1 MTKSNVILSVVFV
14 LVTAFAAE
22 AKDDRLPTLDIQ
34 KVCRDRANSIQ
45 QLGTGLGNPLEQ
57 CLKSEQQARTA
68 LVAAWKDIPPF
79 YRTACIHPNVY
90 SPSYMEWIRCLE
102 LNIDVKSL
110 RSKQ

>member
-1 MTKSNVILSVVFV
+1 MSKSIAILSVVFV
-14 LVTAFAAE
+14 IVTGFAAE

-34 KVCRDRANSIQ
+34 KVCRDRSNSIL

-57 CLKSEQQARTA
+57 SVRSEQQARAA
-68 LVAAWKDIPPF
+68 LTAAWKDIPPF
-79 YRTACIHPNVY
+79 YRTTCIHPNVY

-102 LNIDVKSL
+102 LNIDVKNL